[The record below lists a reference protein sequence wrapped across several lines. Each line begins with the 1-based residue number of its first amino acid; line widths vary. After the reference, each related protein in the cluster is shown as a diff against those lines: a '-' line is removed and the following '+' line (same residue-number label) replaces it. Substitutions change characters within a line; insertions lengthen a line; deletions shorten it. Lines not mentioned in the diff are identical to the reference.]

1 LISTPQQAQRRQA
14 PAGIGA
20 AVIGQPSGDQI
31 SATVTGLGSGA
42 ANTGHGQR
50 AQTRPGALT

>member
-1 LISTPQQAQRRQA
+1 VVISTPQQAQRRQA

-20 AVIGQPSGDQI
+20 AVIGQPSSEQI

-42 ANTGHGQR
+42 TNTGTVNVPIH
-50 AQTRPGALT
+50 AAAC

>member
-20 AVIGQPSGDQI
+20 AVIGQPSSEQI

-42 ANTGHGQR
+42 PNTGTVNVPSHAPAR
-50 AQTRPGALT
+50 